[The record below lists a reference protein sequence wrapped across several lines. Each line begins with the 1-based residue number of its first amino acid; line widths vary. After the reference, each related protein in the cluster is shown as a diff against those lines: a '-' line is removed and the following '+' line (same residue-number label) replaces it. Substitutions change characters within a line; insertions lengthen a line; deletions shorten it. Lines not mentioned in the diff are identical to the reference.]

1 MTIDELIDLLTL
13 ERLETN
19 LFRGFNQDIGSPNV
33 FGGQVLGQALAA
45 ASATVEGRDI
55 HSLHGYFLRAG
66 DKASPIIYDVDLI
79 RDGGS
84 FTTRR
89 VVAIQHGKAIFNA
102 SISFQ
107 RAEAGLSHQSE
118 MPAVPPPESLS
129 SEQAFRIARADM
141 LPEDQREFFVE
152 DRPVEM
158 RPIQPEELWSA
169 DSHPPEQMFWIRSMT
184 AVDVPLALHQAI
196 LAYSSD
202 FYLMGTALRPH
213 GKQFVRGDMQSA
225 SLDHAMWFHRPFRI
239 DQWLL
244 YVMDSPT
251 ASNGRGLN
259 FGKIF
264 TRDGVLVASCAQ
276 EGLIRVLKK
285 AESSAKQSSAKH

>member
-1 MTIDELIDLLTL
+1 MTIDELIALLTL
-13 ERLETN
+13 ERLEVN

-33 FGGQVLGQALAA
+33 FGGQVLGQAMAA
-45 ASATVEGRDI
+45 ASATVEGRGI
-55 HSLHGYFLRAG
+55 HSFHGYFLRPG
-66 DKASPIIYDVDLI
+66 DKASPIVYDVDLI

-89 VVAIQHGKAIFNA
+89 VVAIQHGKAIFSA
-102 SISFQ
+102 SMSFQ
-107 RAEAGLSHQSE
+107 RGEEGLSHQCE
-118 MPAVPPPESLS
+118 MPVVPPPESLS
-129 SEQAFRIARADM
+129 SEQEIRISRAEM
-141 LPEDQREFFVE
+141 LPEDQREFFVS

-158 RPIQPEELWSA
+158 RPVQPEELWSA
-169 DSHPPEQMFWIRSMT
+169 DSHPPEQMFWMRSMS
-184 AVDVPLALHQAI
+184 AVEVPLALHQAI

-213 GKQFVRGDMQSA
+213 GKQFIRGEMQSA

-239 DQWLL
+239 DEWLL

-251 ASNGRGLN
+251 ASGGRGLN
-259 FGKIF
+259 FGKIY

-276 EGLIRVLKK
+276 EGLIRVLTPE
-285 AESSAKQSSAKH
+285 AQ